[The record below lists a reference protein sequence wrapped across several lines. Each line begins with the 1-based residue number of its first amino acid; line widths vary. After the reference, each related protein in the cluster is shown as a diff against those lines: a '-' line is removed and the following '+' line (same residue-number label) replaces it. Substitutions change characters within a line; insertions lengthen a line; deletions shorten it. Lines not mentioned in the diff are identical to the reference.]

1 MNCLHIRQHRWI
13 LNALSQ
19 VKKARL
25 KDYMLCDSMHLFDNL
40 GKSRL
45 KEQRTDPEEISL
57 GGSFN
62 TWHGKRGFG
71 RTRELFCIL
80 LVMAGTWFLRLPK
93 CFNLKIYEIKNK
105 GKWSWAGT
113 DPLLLCSSFT
123 FPSAIP
129 RDKSEPH
136 FLEETEQG
144 GTGLV
149 FPDSTPLYFYTIRS
163 FQFIYSFS

>member
-1 MNCLHIRQHRWI
+1 MNLKCIISSEKSETQRLHAVWFHVFIWQ
-13 LNALSQ
+13 SGK
-19 VKKARL
+19 VKTKGSENRSGG
-25 KDYMLCDSMHLFDNL
+25 DFC
-40 GKSRL
+40 
-45 KEQRTDPEEISL
+45 

-62 TWHGKRGFG
+62 TRHGKRAFG

-80 LVMAGTWFLRLPK
+80 LVMAGTWFLRLSK

-123 FPSAIP
+123 SPSAIP
-129 RDKSEPH
+129 RDKSEPR
-136 FLEETEQG
+136 FLGETEQG

-149 FPDSTPLYFYTIRS
+149 FPDSTPLYFYNIRS